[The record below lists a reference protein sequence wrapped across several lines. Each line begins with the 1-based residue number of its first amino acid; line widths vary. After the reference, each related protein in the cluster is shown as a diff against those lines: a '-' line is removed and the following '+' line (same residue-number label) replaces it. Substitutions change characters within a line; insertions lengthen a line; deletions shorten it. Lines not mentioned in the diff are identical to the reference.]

1 MGALTSEPTLIDI
14 TPGADGYRVWIG
26 RTLYGEFATLST
38 AARVASAI
46 HTIRNLPPMRP
57 APLDVAGHVFTQAME
72 QSL

>member
-1 MGALTSEPTLIDI
+1 MGEATLIDI

-26 RTLYGEFATLST
+26 RTLYGEFATLTS

-46 HTIRNLPPMRP
+46 HTLRNLPPMRS
-57 APLDVAGHVFTQAME
+57 ALDVAGHVFTQQLE